1 MMIAE
6 KFKKRNIRNLGDR
19 NGFLVLCVDRSGR
32 IIQFNKEC
40 EKITGY
46 DRDEVLNRKISD
58 FLIPND
64 HTGQWKKLFDS
75 LKQNV
80 WIDNF
85 KIPLKTQSENEI
97 LVSWGSFPIEDNG
110 SVRNV
115 CFIGENLTKDDHTK
129 KQSFKTSEKS
139 ENIQHKQKDSVIDQN
154 NMVQPRNKSEDKM
167 IFNLDN
173 KRIIFRKKIST
184 ESNRTFKPTKNNV
197 PPEIKKPVEDKSLK
211 SDKINEM
218 TKNISKNYEKLNKK
232 LKDLEKKDRKLERKD
247 KMLEKNLKS
256 IRAHMQK
263 SNTIRLGK
271 ELKHEETTSQKTGSK
286 VLSKKL
292 SFLKDPF
299 GVKRKQ
305 EEFEN
310 RMYILDEYKKEIGE
324 LEAQLIKDIKNL
336 DKKIAEFGSWKEKPL
351 NLEPEIEERRAYLVE
366 QEKTFIESL
375 TSSPL
380 GKIDLGASL
389 PETESVLAPGENVD
403 QDVHHDILDKIPEC
417 AAIVQRGVLKQ
428 VNSSFAGLIGYDI
441 EKIAEKSFFDFI
453 ALEGLAGIKK
463 YYLNRLRGG
472 SISAYET
479 VFSTKDN
486 KKMTVRVSIKPTT
499 YNGEK
504 AEIAVVKE
512 VEDQQGDADISVKEL
527 KDKQEDVSTTSKAE
541 EMQEDSAV
549 EKEDKQENASTEK
562 VEEKPEEATT

>member
-19 NGFLVLCVDRSGR
+19 KGFLVLGVDRNGR

-46 DRDEVLNRKISD
+46 NRDEVLNRKISD

-110 SVRNV
+110 SERNV

-154 NMVQPRNKSEDKM
+154 NMVQPRNKSEDK
-167 IFNLDN
+167 
-173 KRIIFRKKIST
+173 IIFRKKVST
-184 ESNRTFKPTKNNV
+184 KSNRTFKPTKNNV
-197 PPEIKKPVEDKSLK
+197 PPEIKKPVEGKSLK

-218 TKNISKNYEKLNKK
+218 IKNISKNYEKPNKK
-232 LKDLEKKDRKLERKD
+232 LKDLEKKDRKLERKNR
-247 KMLEKNLKS
+247 MLEKKLKS

-263 SNTIRLGK
+263 SDTIRLGK
-271 ELKHEETTSQKTGSK
+271 ELKHEETTSQKTGIK

-292 SFLKDPF
+292 SFLKDLF

-305 EEFEN
+305 EEFKN
-310 RMYILDEYKKEIGE
+310 RMYILDEHKKEIDE
-324 LEAQLIKDIKNL
+324 LEAQLIKDRKNL
-336 DKKIAEFGSWKEKPL
+336 DKKIAEFSSWNEKLL
-351 NLEPEIEERRAYLVE
+351 NLESEIEKRRVDLVE
-366 QEKTFIESL
+366 QEKTFIESH
-375 TSSPL
+375 TSSPV
-380 GKIDLGASL
+380 GKIDLGASP

-403 QDVHHDILDKIPEC
+403 QDVYHDILDKIPEC

-549 EKEDKQENASTEK
+549 EKEDKQENVSTEK

>member
-19 NGFLVLCVDRSGR
+19 KGFLVLCVDMSGR

-154 NMVQPRNKSEDKM
+154 NMVQPRDKSEDK
-167 IFNLDN
+167 
-173 KRIIFRKKIST
+173 IIFRKKVST
-184 ESNRTFKPTKNNV
+184 KSNITFKPTKNNV
-197 PPEIKKPVEDKSLK
+197 PPEIKKSVEDKSLK

-218 TKNISKNYEKLNKK
+218 IKNISKNYEKLNKK
-232 LKDLEKKDRKLERKD
+232 LNDLEKKDRKLERKD
-247 KMLEKNLKS
+247 GMLEKNLKS
-256 IRAHMQK
+256 LREHMQK

-271 ELKHEETTSQKTGSK
+271 EFKHEETTSQKTGSK

-324 LEAQLIKDIKNL
+324 LETQLIKDIKNL
-336 DKKIAEFGSWKEKPL
+336 DKKIAEFGSWKEKLL

>member
-19 NGFLVLCVDRSGR
+19 KDFLVLGVDRDGR

-46 DRDEVLNRKISD
+46 NRDEVLNRKISD

-75 LKQNV
+75 LRQNV

-154 NMVQPRNKSEDKM
+154 NMVQPRNKSEDK
-167 IFNLDN
+167 
-173 KRIIFRKKIST
+173 IIFRKKIST
-184 ESNRTFKPTKNNV
+184 KSNRTFKPTKNNV
-197 PPEIKKPVEDKSLK
+197 PPEIKKPVEGKSLK

-218 TKNISKNYEKLNKK
+218 IKNISKNYEKLNKK
-232 LKDLEKKDRKLERKD
+232 LKDLEKKDRKLERKNR
-247 KMLEKNLKS
+247 MLEKKLKS

-271 ELKHEETTSQKTGSK
+271 ELKHEETTSQKTGIK

-299 GVKRKQ
+299 VVKRKQ
-305 EEFEN
+305 EEFKN
-310 RMYILDEYKKEIGE
+310 RMYILDEHKKEIDE
-324 LEAQLIKDIKNL
+324 LEAQLIKDRKNL
-336 DKKIAEFGSWKEKPL
+336 DKKIAEFSSWKENPL
-351 NLEPEIEERRAYLVE
+351 NLESEIEKRRADLVE
-366 QEKTFIESL
+366 QEKTFIESH
-375 TSSPL
+375 TSSPV
-380 GKIDLGASL
+380 GKIDLGASP

-417 AAIVQRGVLKQ
+417 AAIVQRGVLRQ

-441 EKIAEKSFFDFI
+441 EEIAEKSFFDFI

-504 AEIAVVKE
+504 ADIA
-512 VEDQQGDADISVKEL
+512 IIKEL
-527 KDKQEDVSTTSKAE
+527 KNQ
-541 EMQEDSAV
+541 
-549 EKEDKQENASTEK
+549 
-562 VEEKPEEATT
+562 

>member
-19 NGFLVLCVDRSGR
+19 RGFLVLCVDRNGR

-46 DRDEVLNRKISD
+46 NRDEVLNRKISD

-80 WIDNF
+80 WIDDF

-97 LVSWGSFPIEDNG
+97 LVSWGSFPIEDNNG

-115 CFIGENLTKDDHTK
+115 FFIGENLTKDDHTK

-154 NMVQPRNKSEDKM
+154 NMVQPRNKSEDKT

-173 KRIIFRKKIST
+173 KRIIFRKEIST
-184 ESNRTFKPTKNNV
+184 KSNGTFKPTKNNV

-305 EEFEN
+305 EEFKN
-310 RMYILDEYKKEIGE
+310 GMCILDERKKEIDE
-324 LEAQLIKDIKNL
+324 LEAQLIKDRKNL
-336 DKKIAEFGSWKEKPL
+336 DKKIAEFSSWEEKLL
-351 NLEPEIEERRAYLVE
+351 NLEPEIEKRRAYLVE
-366 QEKTFIESL
+366 QEKNFIESL
-375 TSSPL
+375 TSLPV

-417 AAIVQRGVLKQ
+417 AAIVQRGVLRQ

-441 EKIAEKSFFDFI
+441 EEIAEKSFFDFI

-504 AEIAVVKE
+504 ADIA
-512 VEDQQGDADISVKEL
+512 IIKEL
-527 KDKQEDVSTTSKAE
+527 KNQ
-541 EMQEDSAV
+541 
-549 EKEDKQENASTEK
+549 
-562 VEEKPEEATT
+562 

>member
-19 NGFLVLCVDRSGR
+19 KGFLVLCVDRSDR

-46 DRDEVLNRKISD
+46 NRDEVLNRKISD

-154 NMVQPRNKSEDKM
+154 NMVQPRNKSED
-167 IFNLDN
+167 
-173 KRIIFRKKIST
+173 RIIFRKKVST
-184 ESNRTFKPTKNNV
+184 KSNRTFKPTKNNV
-197 PPEIKKPVEDKSLK
+197 LPEIKKHVEGKSLK

-218 TKNISKNYEKLNKK
+218 IKNISKNYEKPNKK
-232 LKDLEKKDRKLERKD
+232 LKDLEKKDRKLERKNRT
-247 KMLEKNLKS
+247 LEKKLKS

-271 ELKHEETTSQKTGSK
+271 ELKHEETTSQKTGIK

-292 SFLKDPF
+292 SFLKDLF

-305 EEFEN
+305 EEFKN
-310 RMYILDEYKKEIGE
+310 RMYILDEHKKEIDE
-324 LEAQLIKDIKNL
+324 LEAQLIKDRKNL
-336 DKKIAEFGSWKEKPL
+336 DKKIAEFSSWNEKLL
-351 NLEPEIEERRAYLVE
+351 NLESEIEKKRAYLVE
-366 QEKTFIESL
+366 QEKTFIESH
-375 TSSPL
+375 TSSPV
-380 GKIDLGASL
+380 GKIDLGASP

-512 VEDQQGDADISVKEL
+512 VEDQQ
-527 KDKQEDVSTTSKAE
+527 EDVSTTSKAE
-541 EMQEDSAV
+541 EMQEDSTV
-549 EKEDKQENASTEK
+549 EKEDKQENVSTEK
-562 VEEKPEEATT
+562 VEEKPEEATTGDTKKARIDKCNDKKNER

>member
-1 MMIAE
+1 MMMIAE

-19 NGFLVLCVDRSGR
+19 RGFLVLGVDRNGR

-46 DRDEVLNRKISD
+46 NRDEVLNRKISD

-80 WIDNF
+80 WIDDF
-85 KIPLKTQSENEI
+85 KIPLKTRSENEI
-97 LVSWGSFPIEDNG
+97 LVSGGSFPIEDNG

-129 KQSFKTSEKS
+129 KQSSEKS

-154 NMVQPRNKSEDKM
+154 NMVQPRNKSEDK
-167 IFNLDN
+167 
-173 KRIIFRKKIST
+173 IIFRKKMST
-184 ESNRTFKPTKNNV
+184 KSNRTFKPTKNNV

-218 TKNISKNYEKLNKK
+218 IKNISKNYEKLNKK
-232 LKDLEKKDRKLERKD
+232 FRDLEKKDRKLERKNR
-247 KMLEKNLKS
+247 MLEKNLKS
-256 IRAHMQK
+256 IRARMQK

-271 ELKHEETTSQKTGSK
+271 ELKHEETTSQKTGSNA
-286 VLSKKL
+286 LSKKL

-305 EEFEN
+305 EEFKN
-310 RMYILDEYKKEIGE
+310 RMCILDERKKEINE
-324 LEAQLIKDIKNL
+324 LEAQLIKDRKNL
-336 DKKIAEFGSWKEKPL
+336 DKKIAEFSSWKEKLL
-351 NLEPEIEERRAYLVE
+351 NLESEIEKRRADLVE
-366 QEKTFIESL
+366 QEKTFIESH
-375 TSSPL
+375 TSSPV
-380 GKIDLGASL
+380 GKIDLGASP

-504 AEIAVVKE
+504 ADIA
-512 VEDQQGDADISVKEL
+512 IIKEL
-527 KDKQEDVSTTSKAE
+527 KNQ
-541 EMQEDSAV
+541 
-549 EKEDKQENASTEK
+549 
-562 VEEKPEEATT
+562 

>member
-1 MMIAE
+1 MMMIAE

-19 NGFLVLCVDRSGR
+19 RGFLVLCVDRNGR

-46 DRDEVLNRKISD
+46 NRDEVLNRKISD

-173 KRIIFRKKIST
+173 KRIIFRKEIST

-218 TKNISKNYEKLNKK
+218 IKNISKNYEKLNKK
-232 LKDLEKKDRKLERKD
+232 LKDLEKKDRKLERTER
-247 KMLEKNLKS
+247 MLEKNSKS

-271 ELKHEETTSQKTGSK
+271 ELKHEETTSQKTGIK

-305 EEFEN
+305 EEFKN
-310 RMYILDEYKKEIGE
+310 RMYILDEHKKEIDE
-324 LEAQLIKDIKNL
+324 LEAQLIKDRKNF
-336 DKKIAEFGSWKEKPL
+336 DKKIAEFSSWKEKLL
-351 NLEPEIEERRAYLVE
+351 NLESEIEKRRADLVE

-375 TSSPL
+375 TSSPV
-380 GKIDLGASL
+380 GKIDLGASP

-417 AAIVQRGVLKQ
+417 AAIVQRGVLRQ

-441 EKIAEKSFFDFI
+441 EEIAEKSFFDFI

-504 AEIAVVKE
+504 ADIA
-512 VEDQQGDADISVKEL
+512 IIKEL
-527 KDKQEDVSTTSKAE
+527 KNQ
-541 EMQEDSAV
+541 
-549 EKEDKQENASTEK
+549 
-562 VEEKPEEATT
+562 